1 MFVLVIHHF
10 MGLRWPLAG
19 TQAVDQRLIFAVNV
33 FVGLAIFNFFAE
45 VLVRSPTVVLG
56 NPNLVSRIRF
66 PLAILPASN
75 VGVAAIH
82 AAIPVF
88 MVTAISLWLHG
99 LTPAH
104 AGLPLL
110 LAILTAYAMGA
121 ALGLAALGVY
131 VRDVAHVMPAIVSFL
146 MFLSPVFYPVP
157 SESLALRAMFDVNPI
172 AWGIE
177 GLRQLLWHAEIAN
190 PRIWVAHTLGSATVL
205 ILGGMLF
212 RKLAR
217 GFADVL

>member
-1 MFVLVIHHF
+1 
-10 MGLRWPLAG
+10 
-19 TQAVDQRLIFAVNV
+19 
-33 FVGLAIFNFFAE
+33 
-45 VLVRSPTVVLG
+45 
-56 NPNLVSRIRF
+56 
-66 PLAILPASN
+66 
-75 VGVAAIH
+75 
-82 AAIPVF
+82 
-88 MVTAISLWLHG
+88 
-99 LTPAH
+99 
-104 AGLPLL
+104 
-110 LAILTAYAMGA
+110 
-121 ALGLAALGVY
+121 
-131 VRDVAHVMPAIVSFL
+131 MPAIVSFL